1 MSVLKSVCQN
11 FFGNIR
17 IFHKQFLLGDS
28 KFLFTWGCSTSVGGP
43 LDGNHRKIRLIES
56 HEKCRHLKKLPAK
69 GLCCRCLSVWGPAPL
84 LGFCLGW
91 SSNFVGFDSGQ
102 IQSAKLLKNM
112 VSGLNTPTPPSHTLS
127 VYTVLWHRE
136 GGRGRGRGDEPE
148 RRWKGQ

>member
-1 MSVLKSVCQN
+1 MSVLKSVCKN

-17 IFHKQFLLGDS
+17 IFHKQFLLGES
-28 KFLFTWGCSTSVGGP
+28 KSLFTWGCITSVWGP

-69 GLCCRCLSVWGPAPL
+69 GLCCRCLSVWGSAPL

-112 VSGLNTPTPPSHTLS
+112 ASGLNTPIPPSHTHCQYIL
-127 VYTVLWHRE
+127 YFDTGK
-136 GGRGRGRGDEPE
+136 GGGGDEPE
-148 RRWKGQ
+148 RRL